1 MDKLPPATG
10 VARIG
15 YSALLALS
23 ALAFGSCA
31 DTAPEIPQE
40 ELYLRGFIRQFGVPD
55 AERSWSMAKPIKA
68 TVNLRSKTD
77 GIARIYTDSPNT
89 PGCGCL
95 PQSKWPPAA
104 EPHVLTRTYAAIMCM
119 CVWKTA
125 TAVELSG
132 FMPVSKGAVSIS
144 DSRSSRSGNCPV
156 TKKPLSL
163 RLTE

>member
-55 AERSWSMAKPIKA
+55 LERSWSMAKPIKA

-89 PGCGCL
+89 PG
-95 PQSKWPPAA
+95 
-104 EPHVLTRTYAAIMCM
+104 
-119 CVWKTA
+119 
-125 TAVELSG
+125 
-132 FMPVSKGAVSIS
+132 
-144 DSRSSRSGNCPV
+144 
-156 TKKPLSL
+156 
-163 RLTE
+163 